1 MRCEVVYST
10 GVWEGRGEGDIW
22 KEERKLLV
30 WSTDENSLK
39 ITTKRSIKGLCM
51 REEGGTEYC
60 NKNTRVILLQ
70 HELLVWVEV
79 EEREKLFNCRADVLR
94 LDHHHIAST
103 VAVKIKL
110 QFLFRSTYN

>member
-1 MRCEVVYST
+1 MRCEVVYSA

-51 REEGGTEYC
+51 SEEGGTEEG
-60 NKNTRVILLQ
+60 VLQ
-70 HELLVWVEV
+70 QEYQ
-79 EEREKLFNCRADVLR
+79 
-94 LDHHHIAST
+94 DHFAPIQT
-103 VAVKIKL
+103 LGVG
-110 QFLFRSTYN
+110 